1 MIIDRVLIITFVSNS
16 LSFEKN
22 YVVRQRNDDSFENF
36 WRNWSIHVSK
46 IFLYRVKEDLKSS
59 ALK

>member
-36 WRNWSIHVSK
+36 WRTDRTYSRIENVLIS
-46 IFLYRVKEDLKSS
+46 R
-59 ALK
+59 